1 MDDKQLV
8 GIRAASYVE
17 SGMVVGLGTGSTA
30 NHFLHELGRRVREER
45 LDVRVVSSS
54 FPTAFLAAELG
65 LPLVGIDQLA
75 GGRIDLYADGADE
88 VTPGRDLLKGRGFD
102 LVKEKILA
110 QASARF
116 VVFVDS
122 SKLVDRLGTRFPIP
136 VEVLPFAVRT
146 VQRHLEGL
154 GGRAAVR
161 LTPQKDAVVITAQ
174 GNLVLDTVFDPSVD
188 VVSLAGPLRG
198 IAGVAEHG
206 IFPGKGLVSAV
217 LVAEGGVVSER

>member
-45 LDVRVVSSS
+45 LDVKVVASS

-65 LPLVGIDQLA
+65 LPLLGIDQVARL
-75 GGRIDLYADGADE
+75 DLYADGADE
-88 VTPGRDLLKGRGFD
+88 VTPARDLLKGRGFD

-110 QASARF
+110 QASERF

-146 VQRHLEGL
+146 VQRRLEGL
-154 GGRAAVR
+154 GGRATVR

-188 VVSLAGPLRG
+188 VVSLAGPLRS

-206 IFPGKGLVSAV
+206 IFPGPGLVSAV
-217 LVAEGGVVSER
+217 LVAEGGVVTER

>member
-8 GIRAASYVE
+8 GLRAASYVE

-45 LDVRVVSSS
+45 LDVKVVASS

-65 LPLVGIDQLA
+65 LPLLGVDQVARL
-75 GGRIDLYADGADE
+75 DLYADGADE
-88 VTPGRDLLKGRGFD
+88 VTPARDLLKGRGFD

-122 SKLVDRLGTRFPIP
+122 SKLVGRLGTRFPIP

-146 VQRHLEGL
+146 VQRRLEGL

-188 VVSLAGPLRG
+188 VVSLDGSLRS

-206 IFPGKGLVSAV
+206 IFPGQGLVSVV